1 MWFCSLDICP
11 YLFVH
16 ADGFSLRRATRKIR
30 MYARHGAQNLPYL
43 LAGRQL
49 ERRTRSDRL
58 FRAVSP
64 RRFATRVQLGGSK
77 FPVLFLQPSIRIQL
91 SSFRNN
97 CYRFPTAMLHFQL
110 FTSKRSPLF
119 RRDLPPLSLSLSLS
133 LPLSSFP
140 FLARARSRLF
150 SLSPSVL
157 SSPSFPP
164 RFCSIVP
171 RPLRVHPASLRSSPL
186 SVAPCWPRSAF
197 PFHREPSFSS
207 REQHLLF
214 TSVLLSSSSSSFFLP
229 LCRAPLRS
237 PLSLFASSF
246 NLQPLFDLV
255 LLSHTHMPFLRHSA
269 SFFHARA
276 LVALA
281 PTALATVF
289 VTVSRVRVT
298 DTRACVQTRTRS

>member
-1 MWFCSLDICP
+1 MYVVCSLDICP

-119 RRDLPPLSLSLSLS
+119 RRDLPPLSLSLSLPPPFVLS
-133 LPLSSFP
+133 LSCPRTFASFYSLSLVPLFPFVPTPLLLHRSASPACSSSFAP
-140 FLARARSRLF
+140 FLAALCRPLLAAIGVSFSPRAVLLLSRATSSIYLCPPLLLLLLL
-150 SLSPSVL
+150 LSPSL
-157 SSPSFPP
+157 SSPS
-164 RFCSIVP
+164 SIT
-171 RPLRVHPASLRSSPL
+171 PLA
-186 SVAPCWPRSAF
+186 
-197 PFHREPSFSS
+197 
-207 REQHLLF
+207 
-214 TSVLLSSSSSSFFLP
+214 
-229 LCRAPLRS
+229 
-237 PLSLFASSF
+237 
-246 NLQPLFDLV
+246 
-255 LLSHTHMPFLRHSA
+255 
-269 SFFHARA
+269 
-276 LVALA
+276 
-281 PTALATVF
+281 
-289 VTVSRVRVT
+289 VRVL
-298 DTRACVQTRTRS
+298 V